1 MYPGKVEG
9 EPFVALRARFRGA
22 FIGCI
27 VGDAIGRP
35 FEMMSAGDGRLG
47 PALRAML
54 DTASRPWRYTDD
66 GEMMISVGESLV
78 RMSGMS
84 ATDLLSSLAS
94 NYDPARGYGHGM
106 KLALAAFKHGRRA
119 GTASWEEGSKG
130 NGGAVRVVPIAC
142 AYHDDLDLLSALA
155 EDSAGTTHAHPLGRA
170 GATAHAIAIASV
182 LRHRGDW
189 DRLAAVNLLATVVR
203 PHLIANSTLASK
215 FDSVLELRD
224 ASATSA
230 EAGRVLGNGTLAE
243 EAVPLALFCF
253 LRWAPDFE
261 RVVTSAVLA
270 GGDTDTIAA
279 MSGALCGALVGEGGI
294 PAGWI
299 ERLEHEPTG
308 PPHVRSLADA
318 AFAIWTQRAGIR
330 DQ

>member
-1 MYPGKVEG
+1 MCPSEVEG
-9 EPFVALRARFRGA
+9 ESFAALRARFGGA
-22 FIGCI
+22 LLGCI
-27 VGDAIGRP
+27 VGDALGRP
-35 FEMMSAGDGRLG
+35 FEMMAASDSRLG

-54 DTASRPWRYTDD
+54 DISSRPWRYTDD
-66 GEMMISVGESLV
+66 GEMMISVAESLV
-78 RMSGMS
+78 RTGGIS

-106 KLALAAFKHGRRA
+106 KLALAAFKRGRRA

-170 GATAHAIAIASV
+170 GATAHAIAIACV

-189 DRLAAVNLLATVVR
+189 DRVAAMNLLAALVR
-203 PHLIANSTLASK
+203 YRLIANSTLASK
-215 FDSVLELRD
+215 FDSVRQLSD
-224 ASATSA
+224 ASAASA
-230 EAGRVLGNGTLAE
+230 AAGRVLGNGTLAE

-299 ERLEHEPTG
+299 ERLEHEPKG
-308 PPHVRSLADA
+308 PAHVRSLADA
-318 AFAIWTQRAGIR
+318 VFAIWAKRAGIR
-330 DQ
+330 DE